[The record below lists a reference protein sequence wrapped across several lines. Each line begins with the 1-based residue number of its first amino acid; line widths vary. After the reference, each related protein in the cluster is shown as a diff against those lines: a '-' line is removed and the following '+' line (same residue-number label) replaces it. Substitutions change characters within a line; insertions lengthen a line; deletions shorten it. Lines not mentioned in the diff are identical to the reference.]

1 MIVGNFYGADA
12 ARIPD
17 KTDAIL
23 AVNADAVLPAPVA
36 AQGFQ
41 PISRRIAQLVQVV
54 GRVKSIQQV
63 GGQGMELPGTGTPGG
78 GAVDAVENI
87 CCPLVGK
94 IRNHP
99 DILALMA
106 GRCQP
111 VRAGS
116 GFPG

>member
-1 MIVGNFYGADA
+1 MIIGDFYGADA

-23 AVNADAVLPAPVA
+23 AVNADAVLTAQVA

-41 PISRRIAQLVQVV
+41 PIARRIAQLVQIID
-54 GRVKSIQQV
+54 RVKSIQQL
-63 GGQGMELPGTGTPGG
+63 GGKGMELPGASTPGG

-87 CCPLVGK
+87 CCPRVGK

-99 DILALMA
+99 AILALMA
-106 GRCQP
+106 G
-111 VRAGS
+111 
-116 GFPG
+116 